1 MRGKRCTE
9 QRAGGGLRGRTLR
22 WAVGTG
28 LGLTVVAVGLISTW
42 ALAGSRSFQLFG
54 TIVDRVET
62 NDRVLALTFD
72 DGPTPGA
79 TDSILGM
86 LADAGVR
93 ATFFFTGSELAE
105 NTGLATR
112 YLEAGHDLGN
122 HSFSHQR
129 MVFKGRG
136 FIASEIETTDSL
148 LREAGQRGPI
158 HFRPP
163 YGKKLVALP
172 RYLSQTGRVTIMW
185 DVEPDSYPEVASDRH
200 AIVEDVRS
208 RVRPGSIIILH
219 VMYPSRGES
228 LAAVPGIIDSL
239 REEGFEFVTV
249 SELLERSASIAAD

>member
-1 MRGKRCTE
+1 M
-9 QRAGGGLRGRTLR
+9 RGRTLR

-105 NTGLATR
+105 NTVL
-112 YLEAGHDLGN
+112 
-122 HSFSHQR
+122 QR
-129 MVFKGRG
+129 DTWRPGTTW
-136 FIASEIETTDSL
+136 ETTVS
-148 LREAGQRGPI
+148 
-158 HFRPP
+158 
-163 YGKKLVALP
+163 
-172 RYLSQTGRVTIMW
+172 
-185 DVEPDSYPEVASDRH
+185 
-200 AIVEDVRS
+200 AIKEWC
-208 RVRPGSIIILH
+208 
-219 VMYPSRGES
+219 SRGAGS
-228 LAAVPGIIDSL
+228 SPLKSRRRILCYVRQDNADPFISGPPTARSWWLCPGI
-239 REEGFEFVTV
+239 
-249 SELLERSASIAAD
+249 SARRVG

>member
-1 MRGKRCTE
+1 MR
-9 QRAGGGLRGRTLR
+9 ARTLR
-22 WAVGTG
+22 WAVGSS
-28 LGLTVVAVGLISTW
+28 LGLIVVVVVLISTW
-42 ALAGSRSFQLFG
+42 TLAGSRSFQLFG
-54 TIVDRVET
+54 TIVHRVET
-62 NDRVLALTFD
+62 SDRVVALTFD
-72 DGPTPGA
+72 DGPTPEA
-79 TDSILGM
+79 TDSILDM

-105 NTGLATR
+105 NSGLATR
-112 YLEAGHDLGN
+112 YLEAGHELGN

-129 MVFKGRG
+129 MVFKGRA

-148 LREAGQRGPI
+148 LRAAGQRGPI

-172 RYLSQTGRVTIMW
+172 RYLSRTGRVTIMW

-200 AIVEDVRS
+200 AIVEHVRS

-219 VMYPSRGES
+219 VMYPGRGES

-249 SELLERSASIAAD
+249 SELLERSASIAVAAD